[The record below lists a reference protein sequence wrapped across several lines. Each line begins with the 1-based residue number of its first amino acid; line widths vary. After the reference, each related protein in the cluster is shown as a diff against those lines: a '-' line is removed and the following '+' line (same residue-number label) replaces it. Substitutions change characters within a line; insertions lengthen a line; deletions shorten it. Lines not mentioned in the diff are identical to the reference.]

1 MKDLIIVES
10 PAKAKTIKAFLG
22 EKYEVIASK
31 GHIRDLP
38 KFSFGIKVQDRHF
51 TPEYQIDTDHKDLV
65 EQIQKLSKKAKTT
78 YIATDEDREGEAIGY
93 HITQAIDSKKPLE
106 SYPRIVFH
114 EITKGAITHA
124 LQNPRTI
131 DMDKVNAQQA
141 RRLLDRIV
149 GFKLSGLIASKISK
163 GLSAGRVQSAALKIV
178 VDREREIRAFV
189 PQDYFTIA
197 GIFASVEAELVSFMG
212 EKCKKLGI
220 ATQEQADS
228 MVRALLDS
236 AFSVREISKKEKKSQ
251 TPPPFMT
258 STLQQSASSLLG
270 YSPTRTMSIAQRLY
284 EGVGTDSGVMGVI
297 TYMRTDSLN
306 IAQVAQ
312 QEALAHIQKHYGSAY
327 LPPKP
332 KIYASK
338 SKGAQEAHEAIRPTN
353 IHFTPAIAKSYLKPD
368 ELKLYT
374 LIYNRFLASQCADA
388 VFEVQ
393 DVWFASEAGEF
404 KAHGRKLLFDGY
416 LKILGSDDKDALL
429 PDFTLN
435 APITPESIAATKH
448 TTEPPARYSEASL
461 IKTLESLGIGRPS
474 TYAPTIAL
482 LANREYIAI
491 QNRQLV
497 PQESAFSVISLLE
510 AHFTEIVDSAFSA
523 GMEEKLDAIALA
535 QHSWQEVLWEF
546 YEPFM
551 EKITQGKSSIASQ
564 KLADPTGEFCP
575 ECGKE
580 LLKRKS
586 RYGEFVGCSGYPKCK
601 YIKKEQKPLESSGQ
615 VCEKCGRDMVR
626 KFSKR
631 GEFLACSGYPECKNA
646 KPLESKANDKNT
658 NAQNAKTIEAPCP
671 ECGGAIVERKSR
683 RGIFYGCGN
692 YPKCTFIANSKP
704 TGFTC
709 AACGY
714 MLGHKVLKSGDV
726 LECLRCKARYDEQT
740 KQPLESKARAR
751 ASIAGA
757 KNAASKS
764 STGAKKPAARATS
777 KASKPKSSAKSS
789 TKQ

>member
-22 EKYEVIASK
+22 EQYEVIASK

-38 KFSFGIKVQDRHF
+38 KFSFGIKVQDKHF
-51 TPEYQIDTDHKDLV
+51 TPEYQIDADHKELV
-65 EQIQKLSKKAKTT
+65 TQIQKLSKKAKTT

-93 HITQAIDSKKPLE
+93 HITQAIDEKKPLE
-106 SYPRIVFH
+106 SFPRIVFH

-178 VDREREIRAFV
+178 VDREREIRAFI

-197 GIFASVEAELVSFMG
+197 GIFASVEAELISFMG
-212 EKCKKLGI
+212 EKCKKFGI
-220 ATQEQADS
+220 TSQEQANS
-228 MVRALLDS
+228 MVRTLLDS
-236 AFSVREISKKEKKSQ
+236 AFIVREVSKKEKKSQ

-284 EGVGTDSGVMGVI
+284 EGVGTDSGVMGII

-306 IAQVAQ
+306 IATIAQ
-312 QEALAHIQKHYGSAY
+312 KQARTHIEKHYGSAY
-327 LPPKP
+327 VPAKA

-353 IHFTPAIAKSYLKPD
+353 ISFTPAIAKSYLKPD

-393 DVWFASEAGEF
+393 DVWFASDKGEF

-416 LKILGSDDKDALL
+416 LRILGNDDKDALL
-429 PDFTLN
+429 PDFTLGS
-435 APITPESIAATKH
+435 PITPDSITATKH
-448 TTEPPARYSEASL
+448 TTEPPSRYSEASL

-482 LANREYIAI
+482 LASREYIAI

-510 AHFTEIVDSAFSA
+510 EHFTEIVDSAFSA
-523 GMEEKLDAIALA
+523 GMEEKLDSIALA
-535 QHSWQEVLWEF
+535 EHSWQEVLWEF

-551 EKITQGKSSIASQ
+551 EKITQGKTTIASQ
-564 KLADPTGEFCP
+564 KLAAPTGEFCP

-601 YIKKEQKPLESSGQ
+601 YIKKDEAPPESSGQ
-615 VCEKCGRDMVR
+615 VCEKCGKDMVR
-626 KFSKR
+626 KFGRR

-646 KPLESKANDKNT
+646 KPLEGAAK
-658 NAQNAKTIEAPCP
+658 AQNTKAIDAPCP
-671 ECGGAIVERKSR
+671 ECGGEILQRKGR
-683 RGIFYGCGN
+683 RGAFYGCKN
-692 YPKCTFIANSKP
+692 YPKCTFISNIEP
-704 TGFTC
+704 TTFTC
-709 AACGY
+709 PECGY
-714 MLGHKVLKSGDV
+714 MLGLKPLKSGNV

-740 KQPLESKARAR
+740 KQPLESKTK
-751 ASIAGA
+751 AS
-757 KNAASKS
+757 
-764 STGAKKPAARATS
+764 AKKP
-777 KASKPKSSAKSS
+777 SAKS
-789 TKQ
+789 TKSKK